1 MTAIKIGV
9 CIAAGPEE
17 SRDHVPS
24 RVLLDPPYPENL
36 PVVPSCRSCNQSFS
50 LDEEYLACLVEC
62 ARTGSVNAPTLRDQ
76 VRRILSR
83 KTKLASRLIATRR
96 VMGDNIVWT
105 PEQNRV
111 QNIVLKL
118 ARGHA
123 AYERN
128 EPQLDDPTILSITP
142 LNAMTREGNDAFNN
156 VPNTG
161 IWPEV
166 GSRGFHRAFLGH
178 DVERGWI
185 IVQPYRYRYLVEGDC
200 IRLVIGEYLGCE
212 VIWC

>member
-1 MTAIKIGV
+1 
-9 CIAAGPEE
+9 
-17 SRDHVPS
+17 
-24 RVLLDPPYPENL
+24 
-36 PVVPSCRSCNQSFS
+36 
-50 LDEEYLACLVEC
+50 
-62 ARTGSVNAPTLRDQ
+62 
-76 VRRILSR
+76 
-83 KTKLASRLIATRR
+83 
-96 VMGDNIVWT
+96 MGDNIVWT